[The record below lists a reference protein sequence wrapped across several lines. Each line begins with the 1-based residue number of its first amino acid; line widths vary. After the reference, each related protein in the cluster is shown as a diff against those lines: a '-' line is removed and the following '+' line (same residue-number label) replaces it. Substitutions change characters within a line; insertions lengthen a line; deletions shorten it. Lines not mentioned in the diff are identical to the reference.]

1 MNLDPEN
8 ELNCFEKY
16 AHGELTALEIEELQR
31 YLKKSTESR
40 KRFRQFMRFDAYMQI
55 QAQSGRK
62 LDKEDLS
69 PKRNQIKNMPVLNSI
84 PVFFSA
90 AALLLVTITAVLLIQ
105 SSEML
110 NHHSDEELKESQL
123 KGYAVI
129 RHSVEDEWLGNQK
142 LNTGDL
148 VSDQTIELMKGL
160 VQIDFFCGAS
170 VVLEGPAKLEI
181 TSAWGAIC
189 HEGNLRA
196 IVPPAARGFRIHTAQ
211 GEIEDLGTEF
221 SVSVKDNQS
230 RVHVLDGKVL
240 VHKENQKTVEM
251 NSGDQLN
258 VSFEGFSSVEDQAVQ
273 IAGLEEIR
281 NGALSHHQSAYH
293 RWMKHRDLLSEDRRL
308 RAYFPM
314 DTEHW
319 NQNRIENISP
329 FPSTASQ
336 DAIMLG
342 FADQQQG
349 RFQHGKLALDV
360 RRPDARARVFIEGN
374 FKAYTFFTWVRIDSL
389 AHQYN
394 ALFMGDNY
402 NNGEP
407 HWQIREDGKLMIS
420 VMVREKDRGVKPAY
434 HRVYFSPVFWDDSL
448 SGKWIQIAS
457 TYDPENREVANYF
470 NGQLLNR
477 ENIKDQFYIKDLK
490 IGGAEIGSWG
500 LPFKAED
507 THFSLRNLNGLIDEL
522 MIFDTALSETEIADL
537 YERSKP

>member
-1 MNLDPEN
+1 
-8 ELNCFEKY
+8 
-16 AHGELTALEIEELQR
+16 
-31 YLKKSTESR
+31 
-40 KRFRQFMRFDAYMQI
+40 
-55 QAQSGRK
+55 
-62 LDKEDLS
+62 
-69 PKRNQIKNMPVLNSI
+69 
-84 PVFFSA
+84 
-90 AALLLVTITAVLLIQ
+90 
-105 SSEML
+105 
-110 NHHSDEELKESQL
+110 
-123 KGYAVI
+123 
-129 RHSVEDEWLGNQK
+129 
-142 LNTGDL
+142 
-148 VSDQTIELMKGL
+148 L

-170 VVLEGPAKLEI
+170 VVLEGPAKLEV
-181 TSAWGAIC
+181 TSAWGATC

-196 IVPPAARGFRIHTAQ
+196 VVPPAARGFKILTAQ

-240 VHKENQKTVEM
+240 VHKENQDTVEM
-251 NSGDQLN
+251 NTGDQLK
-258 VSFEGFSSVEDQAVQ
+258 VSFDGFSNVEDSAVN

-281 NGALSHHQSAYH
+281 SGALSHHQASYK
-293 RWMKHRDLLSEDRRL
+293 RWEQHRDLLAQDQRL

-314 DTEHW
+314 DVKHW
-319 NQNRIENISP
+319 NESLIENISP
-329 FPSTASQ
+329 IASEASN

-342 FADQQQG
+342 FANQDHG

-360 RRPDARARVFIEGN
+360 RRPDARTRVFIEGS

-420 VMVREKDRGVKPAY
+420 VMVHENLRGKKPHY
-434 HRVYFSPVFWDDSL
+434 HLVYFSPVFWDESL

-457 TYDPENREVANYF
+457 TYDPIKREVANYF
-470 NGQLLNR
+470 NGQLLNK
-477 ENIKDQFYIKDLK
+477 ESIQDKFHIEDLK

-500 LPFKAED
+500 LPFRAED
-507 THFSLRNLNGLIDEL
+507 THFALRNLNGLIDEL
-522 MIFDTALSETEIADL
+522 MIFDAALSAQEIKEL